1 MPITSSVKF
10 MFKKE
15 FKAFVLSIEYET
27 AIGKIMRSGLEKTPS
42 GRPGQVDFP
51 FGQVTYSP
59 YLPHGQGLRQT
70 VR

>member
-27 AIGKIMRSGLEKTPS
+27 AIGKIMRFSCFVWDS
-42 GRPGQVDFP
+42 
-51 FGQVTYSP
+51 YS
-59 YLPHGQGLRQT
+59 
-70 VR
+70 